1 MRRKLFCPISRELS
15 SISRNSAHTC
25 ATPST
30 AAEGPPPRPVPGPR
44 RAAFP
49 SLSSAVLR
57 SKFFAQSHTFSRHLS
72 QSLVH
77 LSCLSTPSTAP
88 KMLLT
93 SIPFETG
100 TLPANQTT
108 VSWPSRLP
116 LRHTQYE
123 IRNSAPNLLLPPCK
137 SLDHRISCTHS
148 RKPKAAADHL
158 CTLTN
163 VYGLT
168 EHTQLQDHNAAA
180 PDATRCAH
188 PQNFFGES
196 KATHEFTRHFAPI
209 RATLILTARTD
220 RIQSRASHEFMQH
233 FDPLCACAPPAATT
247 PAAFTQPPVCRD
259 A

>member
-1 MRRKLFCPISRELS
+1 MFIDGQAPIYARRHCRSRPCCQLPATARLPSGAKNFFAQSLVNSRKLSCISR
-15 SISRNSAHTC
+15 TC
-25 ATPST
+25 AP
-30 AAEGPPPRPVPGPR
+30 ACQPLHPPPKALQRGPYSPGPR
-44 RAAFP
+44 RDARG
-49 SLSSAVLR
+49 LR
-57 SKFFAQSHTFSRHLS
+57 QPPVCPVRALPVNPLTQKFLTQSHTFSRHLS

-123 IRNSAPNLLLPPCK
+123 IRNPAPNLLLPPCK
-137 SLDHRISCTHS
+137 SLVHRISCTHS

-168 EHTQLQDHNAAA
+168 EQPQLQDHNAPA
-180 PDATRCAH
+180 PDATFCAH
-188 PQNFFGES
+188 PQTFFEREQGN
-196 KATHEFTRHFAPI
+196 T
-209 RATLILTARTD
+209 
-220 RIQSRASHEFMQH
+220 
-233 FDPLCACAPPAATT
+233 
-247 PAAFTQPPVCRD
+247 
-259 A
+259 

>member
-1 MRRKLFCPISRELS
+1 MRSCLCNPSIRRQRPS
-15 SISRNSAHTC
+15 SAARTRPARA
-25 ATPST
+25 AT
-30 AAEGPPPRPVPGPR
+30 
-44 RAAFP
+44 RAAFASLP
-49 SLSSAVLR
+49 SALLTQ
-57 SKFFAQSHTFSRHLS
+57 KFLTQSHTFSRHLS

-116 LRHTQYE
+116 LRNTQYE
-123 IRNSAPNLLLPPCK
+123 IRNSEPNLLLPPCK
-137 SLDHRISCTHS
+137 SLNHRISCTHS

-196 KATHEFTRHFAPI
+196 KATHEFTRHFATF
-209 RATLILTARTD
+209 RATLILSARTD
-220 RIQSRASHEFMQH
+220 RIQSRASHEFMQR
-233 FDPLCACAPPAATT
+233 FSSRCACAPPAATT